1 MQSFS
6 NEQMSNLVKNLLN
19 KCLQVIRNINVQEI
33 KISNCGDLEYFIYM
47 NI

>member
-6 NEQMSNLVKNLLN
+6 NEQMANLVKYLLN

-33 KISNCGDLEYFIYM
+33 KINNCGDLE
-47 NI
+47 